1 MARSVRGKERGR
13 SEELADPWRGAA
25 GAARTRL
32 RCLHRRRSM
41 PENGKWR
48 STGVAWPAQ
57 WLHGGCR
64 PVARREVA
72 GWVALAVGEGTGPF
86 AVEKGNLEMDL
97 IFRSLLLETI

>member
-1 MARSVRGKERGR
+1 
-13 SEELADPWRGAA
+13 
-25 GAARTRL
+25 
-32 RCLHRRRSM
+32 M

-48 STGVAWPAQ
+48 STGVARPVQ
-57 WLHGGCR
+57 WLHGGCL

-86 AVEKGNLEMDL
+86 AVEKRNLEMDL